1 MPKTILAI
9 DDDRDMVDLIESFLQ
24 AEDYKILKSTRGAEG
39 LRLATEQKPD
49 LVLLDIKMPDINGF
63 EVLQQI
69 KERGIPTRVIMVTGV
84 YFSLEHVISFIKA
97 GACDYILKPLTA
109 DKLLNAVSRSLELE
123 TTINLR
129 MVRDTTPI
137 INELIVRAERLEK
150 AKESLIAQNE
160 SLKREIHRLANKNQ
174 WINLATRLV
183 FLLVATLI
191 TVSFHQLR
199 ILTNTQSL
207 FFLPIAIFVLL
218 LFPIEKV
225 KSFYAKY
232 RETEARVE
240 IDSIK
245 E

>member
-1 MPKTILAI
+1 
-9 DDDRDMVDLIESFLQ
+9 
-24 AEDYKILKSTRGAEG
+24 
-39 LRLATEQKPD
+39 
-49 LVLLDIKMPDINGF
+49 
-63 EVLQQI
+63 
-69 KERGIPTRVIMVTGV
+69 VIMVTGV